1 MLENWKLLKVKT
13 IFKTLPFNLLK
24 KRYQNPITKKKFA
37 AFVLDAPDWANI
49 VAINDKDE
57 ILLVRQFRFGTDK
70 IELEIPGGCLD
81 KGEDPKKGA
90 QRELREET
98 GFHVDLDNLSKIGVV
113 DANPAI
119 QNNRCYTFLA
129 EKVSSM
135 GEQNLDP
142 DEIIEFEFASHE
154 QVRKYIR
161 NGQITNTYIIAA
173 FHWLALHKE
182 LS

>member
-1 MLENWKLLKVKT
+1 MLDNWKLTKIKT
-13 IFKTLPFNLLK
+13 VFKSFPFNVLK
-24 KRYQNPITKKKFA
+24 KRYINPITKKKFT
-37 AFVLDAPDWANI
+37 AFVLDVPNWANI
-49 VAINDKDE
+49 IAINDKNE
-57 ILLVRQFRFGTDK
+57 ILMVRQFRFGTDK
-70 IELEIPGGCLD
+70 IDLEIPGGCLD

-90 QRELREET
+90 QRELKEET
-98 GFHVDLDNLSKIGVV
+98 GFSVDLENLTQIGVV

-119 QNNRCYTFLA
+119 QNNKCYTFLA
-129 EKVSSM
+129 EKITP

-142 DEIIEFEFASHE
+142 YEIIEYEFASQE

>member
-13 IFKTLPFNLLK
+13 IFKSWPFNILK
-24 KRYQNPITKKKFA
+24 KKYQNPITKEKFNS
-37 AFVLDAPDWANI
+37 FVLDAPDWANI
-49 VAINDKDE
+49 VAINDKNE
-57 ILLVRQFRFGTDK
+57 ILLVRQFRFGSNK

-90 QRELREET
+90 QRELKEET
-98 GFHVDLDNLSKIGVV
+98 GYHVDLDNLSQIGVV

-129 EKVSSM
+129 KEITSL

-142 DEIIEFEFASHE
+142 DEIIEYEFASQE

-173 FHWLALHKE
+173 FHWLALQKE
-182 LS
+182 LH

>member
-1 MLENWKLLKVKT
+1 MLENWKLLKIKT
-13 IFKTLPFNLLK
+13 ILKSLPFNLLK
-24 KRYQNPITKKKFA
+24 KTYINPITKKKFP

-49 VAINDKDE
+49 VAISDKNE

-70 IELEIPGGCLD
+70 IEMEIPGGCLD

-98 GFHVDLDNLSKIGVV
+98 GFHVELDNLTQIGVV

-129 EKVSSM
+129 EKISSL
-135 GEQNLDP
+135 GKQNLDP
-142 DEIIEFEFASHE
+142 DEIIEFEFASPE
-154 QVRKYIR
+154 KVRSYIR

-182 LS
+182 LN

>member
-13 IFKTLPFNLLK
+13 IFKSLPFNLLK
-24 KRYQNPITKKKFA
+24 KRYLNPTTKKKFA
-37 AFVLDAPDWANI
+37 AYVLDAPDWANI
-49 VAINDKDE
+49 VAINDKNE

-70 IELEIPGGCLD
+70 IEMEIPGGCLD

-98 GFHVDLDNLSKIGVV
+98 GFHVELDNLTQIGVV

-129 EKVSSM
+129 EKISSL

-142 DEIIEFEFASHE
+142 DEIIEFEFASQE
-154 QVRKYIR
+154 KVRSYIR

-173 FHWLALHKE
+173 FHWLALQKE

>member
-13 IFKTLPFNLLK
+13 IFKSLPFNLLK

-49 VAINDKDE
+49 VAINDKNE
-57 ILLVRQFRFGTDK
+57 ILLVKQFRFGTNK
-70 IELEIPGGCLD
+70 IEMEIPGGCIA
-81 KGEDPKKGA
+81 KEEEPKKCA

-98 GFHVDLDNLSKIGVV
+98 GFHVDLDNLTQIGVV

-129 EKVSSM
+129 EKISSS
-135 GEQNLDP
+135 GEQNLDL
-142 DEIIEFEFASHE
+142 DEIIEFKFASKE

-182 LS
+182 LN

>member
-1 MLENWKLLKVKT
+1 MLEKWKLLKAKT
-13 IFKTLPFNLLK
+13 IFKSLPFNLLK
-24 KRYQNPITKKKFA
+24 KSYQNPITKKKFA
-37 AFVLDAPDWANI
+37 AFVLDTPDWANI
-49 VAINDKDE
+49 VAINDKNE

-90 QRELREET
+90 QRELKEET
-98 GFHVDLDNLSKIGVV
+98 GYHVDFDNLSQIGVV

-119 QNNRCYTFLA
+119 QTNRCYTFLA
-129 EKVSSM
+129 EKISSL

-142 DEIIEFEFASHE
+142 DEIIEFEFASQE
-154 QVRKYIR
+154 KVRNYIR

-182 LS
+182 LN